1 MKKPIRNI
9 LKQIT
14 PPLLWGIGAHFKKL
28 RKRNQKNFFSIHG
41 LDQKIEQYLPQDN
54 GFYVEL
60 GANDGISQSNTL
72 YFERYK
78 NWKGVLVEPTP
89 HNYLKCLSNRSKD
102 NYIACNACV
111 SFGYKDRFVEILFS
125 NLMTSSIGLE
135 SDIQDPVSHANAG
148 TQFLEGNERVFSF
161 GAVAKTLNEILIEA
175 NAPQK
180 IDFLSLD
187 VEGVEI
193 EVLKGVD
200 HFRFRF
206 QYLCIE
212 CQDLEKLKSYLQQYD
227 YELVEQLSYH
237 DYLFRDK
244 SALKI

>member
-1 MKKPIRNI
+1 MAKPIRSFM
-9 LKQIT
+9 KQIT
-14 PPLLWGIGAHFKKL
+14 PPFLWGIGTHFKKF
-28 RKRNQKNFFSIHG
+28 KNRNKKNYFSIHD
-41 LDQKIEQYLPQDN
+41 LDQKIESYLPQNN

-60 GANDGISQSNTL
+60 GANDGVSQSNTL

-111 SFGYKDRFVEILFS
+111 SFDYKDRFVEILFS
-125 NLMTSSIGLE
+125 NLMTSSLGLE
-135 SDIQDPVSHANAG
+135 SDIQDPISHANAG
-148 TQFLEGNERVFSF
+148 TQFLEGEERVFSF
-161 GAVAKTLNEILIEA
+161 GAVAKTLNQILIEA

-200 HFRFRF
+200 HSRFRF

-227 YELVEQLSYH
+227 YELIEQFSYH
-237 DYLFRDK
+237 DYLFADTRV
-244 SALKI
+244 LKV

>member
-1 MKKPIRNI
+1 MAKPIRSFM
-9 LKQIT
+9 KQIT
-14 PPLLWGIGAHFKKL
+14 PPFLWSIGAYFKKF
-28 RKRNQKNFFSIHG
+28 RNRNKKNFFSIHG
-41 LDQKIEQYLPQDN
+41 LDQKIERYLPKDN

-78 NWKGVLVEPTP
+78 HWKGVLVEPTP
-89 HNYLKCLSNRSKD
+89 HNYLRCLSNRSKD

-111 SFGYKDRFVEILFS
+111 SFDYKHRFVEILFS

-148 TQFLEGNERVFSF
+148 TQFLENNERVFSF
-161 GAVAKTLNEILIEA
+161 GAVAKTLNQILIEA

-200 HFRFRF
+200 HSRFRF

-212 CQDLEKLKSYLQQYD
+212 CQDLKKLKDYLLQHN
-227 YELVEQLSYH
+227 YELIEQLSYH
-237 DYLFRDK
+237 DYLFIDK
-244 SALKI
+244 SRVQL

>member
-1 MKKPIRNI
+1 MAKPIRSFM
-9 LKQIT
+9 KQIA
-14 PPLLWGIGAHFKKL
+14 PPFLWGIGTHFKKF
-28 RKRNQKNFFSIHG
+28 KNRNKKNYFSIHG
-41 LDQKIEQYLPQDN
+41 LDQKIESYLPQNN
-54 GFYVEL
+54 GYYVEL
-60 GANDGISQSNTL
+60 GANDGVSQSNTL

-78 NWKGVLVEPTP
+78 NWKGVLVESTP

-111 SFGYKDRFVEILFS
+111 SFDYKDRFVEILFS
-125 NLMTSSIGLE
+125 NLMTSFLGLE
-135 SDIQDPVSHANAG
+135 SDIQDPISHANAG
-148 TQFLEGNERVFSF
+148 TQFLGGEERVFSF
-161 GAVAKTLNEILIEA
+161 GAVAKTLNQILTEA
-175 NAPQK
+175 NAPQR

-200 HFRFRF
+200 HSHFRF

-227 YELVEQLSYH
+227 YELIEQLSYH
-237 DYLFRDK
+237 DYFFADTRV
-244 SALKI
+244 LKV